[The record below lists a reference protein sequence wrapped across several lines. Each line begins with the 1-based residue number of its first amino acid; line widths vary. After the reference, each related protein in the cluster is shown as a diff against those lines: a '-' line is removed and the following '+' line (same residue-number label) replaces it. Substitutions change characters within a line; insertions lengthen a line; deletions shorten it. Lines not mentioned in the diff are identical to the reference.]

1 MTTISCILPHM
12 VSLAALERISFLL
25 TYESQLDMNK
35 LEDLMSL
42 GKYRNH
48 QVDMLTLSACQ
59 TALGN
64 ERTALG
70 LAGVA
75 VKPGKKCSGNALV
88 CE

>member
-1 MTTISCILPHM
+1 
-12 VSLAALERISFLL
+12 
-25 TYESQLDMNK
+25 
-35 LEDLMSL
+35 
-42 GKYRNH
+42 
-48 QVDMLTLSACQ
+48 MLTLSACQ